1 MNKKELFKKVE
12 GRLHNY
18 KNLELQIKNL
28 ELDIEQEKNE
38 YRGCGS
44 ISYDEKTGVTY
55 NISRSL
61 ENEVIVKEKRI
72 AKLMQMKLEKE
83 IEKKKIENALTSL
96 DSRETD
102 LFNLLYKAKSK
113 NNMKYISIKLHMDRS
128 HCYRMR
134 ETVVYKVMS
143 ILYPEV
149 LNELPLLRDIK
160 NNY

>member
-55 NISRSL
+55 NITITSFSTVL
-61 ENEVIVKEKRI
+61 
-72 AKLMQMKLEKE
+72 LM
-83 IEKKKIENALTSL
+83 
-96 DSRETD
+96 
-102 LFNLLYKAKSK
+102 LYV
-113 NNMKYISIKLHMDRS
+113 N
-128 HCYRMR
+128 
-134 ETVVYKVMS
+134 
-143 ILYPEV
+143 PV
-149 LNELPLLRDIK
+149 LSS
-160 NNY
+160 